1 MKEAFKEISHFD
13 IHSESIQVTI
23 SRLGAAIESLKIKGK
38 DGRWRDVC
46 LHFDSPIERIKS
58 GTYCGAVIGRVSNR
72 IAKGEFT
79 LNGTT
84 HYLTKNDGENT
95 LHGGADGF
103 DRRYFDV
110 DATYGEEYRSMAIC
124 SNDGDQGFPGT
135 LVMRVEFMVKGMSLE
150 VHFTAKSYEDTV
162 WAPTIHPYFRL
173 GEEETV
179 DETYLQIYSDA
190 YTPMDKHQIPTG
202 EIRSVEGTP
211 FYFRAPKK
219 IGRDIGDRALMATN
233 GYDHNFVLRDRH
245 AATAYH
251 EASGIR
257 MDIFTDM
264 PGLHFYSGNFLKGLT
279 GTHQLR
285 PREGFAL
292 EPQFFPNAVN
302 IPAFASPV
310 LRKGDQKSYFVRYQ
324 FSFL

>member
-1 MKEAFKEISHFD
+1 MKEAFKEISRFV
-13 IHSESIQVTI
+13 IQSESIQVTI

-38 DGRWRDVC
+38 DGTWRDVC

-72 IAKGEFT
+72 IAKGKFA

-110 DATYGEEYRSMAIC
+110 APRSGGDYLSMVIC

-135 LVMRVEFMVKGMSLE
+135 LVMCVEFMVMEMSLE
-150 VHFTAKSYEDTV
+150 VRFTAISDEDTV

-173 GEEETV
+173 GDEETV
-179 DETYLQIYSDA
+179 DETHLQIYADA

-211 FYFRAPKK
+211 FDFREPKK

-233 GYDHNFVLRDRH
+233 GYDHNFVLRDCH
-245 AATAYH
+245 AATVYH
-251 EASGIR
+251 EICGIR

-264 PGLHFYSGNFLKGLT
+264 PGLHFYSGNFLKGFT
-279 GTHQLR
+279 GTHQLC

-302 IPAFASPV
+302 IPAFASPI
-310 LRKGDQKSYFVRYQ
+310 LRKGESKSFYIRYEFCAQ
-324 FSFL
+324 